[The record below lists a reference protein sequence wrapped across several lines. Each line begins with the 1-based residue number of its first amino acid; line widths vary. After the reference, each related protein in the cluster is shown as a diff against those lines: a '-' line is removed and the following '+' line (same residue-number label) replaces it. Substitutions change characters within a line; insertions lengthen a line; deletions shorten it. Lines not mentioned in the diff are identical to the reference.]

1 MKASRLVANLPN
13 AITVVRLL
21 LVPVWGI
28 LAEASR
34 QAFDATGSSE
44 PWRLRAVA
52 VLALIGVSD
61 VFDGYLARRLG
72 VISRT
77 GATLDA
83 VADKAA
89 QVVLLTFFA
98 FRGPPAYAA
107 IPLWFLL
114 LVFGRD
120 LVLLLGCL
128 LVRRRAGSVEVVH
141 RAHGKLASV
150 LLFLLLVWINLGGS
164 ADLLRFV
171 LPAFGAVVAIS
182 TAAYVRDGWQQVKPR
197 V

>member
-1 MKASRLVANLPN
+1 MASRLVANLPN
-13 AITVVRLL
+13 AITAVRLL

-34 QAFDATGSSE
+34 QAFDATGSTE
-44 PWRLRAVA
+44 PWRGYAVG

-61 VFDGYLARRLG
+61 VVDGYLARRLG
-72 VISRT
+72 VMSRT

-83 VADKAA
+83 VADKLA

-107 IPLWFLL
+107 IPIWFLL

-128 LVRRRAGSVEVVH
+128 VVRRRAGSVDVVH
-141 RAHGKLASV
+141 RMHGKLASV

-164 ADLLRFV
+164 AGLLVFA
-171 LPAFGAVVAIS
+171 LPAFGAVVVVS
-182 TAAYVRDGWQQVKPR
+182 TAAYVRDGWQQVQR
-197 V
+197 RG